1 MILLVKKIK
10 SKLPDIDFIFY
21 WVLLM
26 FIAAPLRVYAPTSFI
41 VELSCVGMVSYY
53 AFRGVKLGKNA
64 GDYMIALIMISLFFI
79 GMRGDFDEFCFKENY
94 RFFVQFLFIAVFLNY
109 PLDTKKILNVALL
122 LCKLHIIFTIYELLY
137 VNVFD
142 YGDHEKLLFVG
153 KAIAGY
159 EEDSQYRTASWD
171 LGFPF
176 IRPFGLM
183 LQPQKSAFVFSFGM
197 LCKYLLEKINKSR
210 KSQYWYFIFLLATI
224 STSGKSAIVCALLF
238 YASMRFNVY
247 PTLNIR
253 RKGTIIVLLFVI
265 IGGVILLSYLGN
277 TQVSSDFSND
287 MSSIFNYPLF
297 DALFGHGIPS
307 VSDLWRH
314 GFVVECYLARVILQ
328 MGYLPFIIIVGI
340 SLYYYRA
347 KTWKLNYMMLVLVFM
362 LVSHYCVINT
372 PFFQF
377 MIPVFIATYKQY
389 QL

>member
-1 MILLVKKIK
+1 MLLLIKKIK
-10 SKLPDIDFIFY
+10 SKLPDIDFMFC
-21 WVLLM
+21 WVLLV

-41 VELSCVGMVSYY
+41 VEFSCVGMIFYY
-53 AFRGVKLGKNA
+53 AYRGVKFGKNT
-64 GDYMIALIMISLFFI
+64 GDYMIAMLMMSFFII
-79 GMRGDFDEFCFKENY
+79 GMRGDYDDFCFKENY
-94 RFFVQFLFIAVFLNY
+94 RFFVQFLFIAIFLNY
-109 PLDTKKILNVALL
+109 PLDTKRILSVALL
-122 LCKLHIIFTIYELLY
+122 LCKLHIFFTIYELLY

-159 EEDSQYRTASWD
+159 DEDSQYRTASWD

-197 LCKYLLEKINKSR
+197 LCKYLLEQINRCR

-238 YASMRFNVY
+238 YASMRYNIY
-247 PTLNIR
+247 PALNLKRRGTLFALVFI
-253 RKGTIIVLLFVI
+253 L
-265 IGGVILLSYLGN
+265 IGGIIMLSYLN
-277 TQVSSDFSND
+277 ETQVGGDFSND
-287 MSSIFNYPLF
+287 MKSIFNYPLF
-297 DALFGHGIPS
+297 DALLGHGIPS
-307 VSDLWRH
+307 VADLWRH

-328 MGYLPFIIIVGI
+328 MGYLPFFIIVSI

-347 KTWKLNYMMLVLVFM
+347 KTWKWNYMLLILIFS

-372 PFFQF
+372 PFYQF
-377 MIPVFIATYKQY
+377 MIAIFIVAYKQY
-389 QL
+389 KL